1 MLRERD
7 YRTNVIKAAIEK
19 ARSLERSETLKKV
32 EKSKDENDRVR
43 FITAFDPRLPNIR
56 RILKENHKVMLE
68 SDGRL
73 KGAFNN
79 PPMVC
84 FKRPPNI
91 KDIVCRAKLPT
102 KRSHNVRS
110 KKPGQRRCD
119 KPSCRMCPYTGLQPG
134 QVRGSISIGGVPR
147 GASPPSPPVEKIE
160 IKSPIDC
167 QTKNVIY
174 ELHCTKDSLSYI
186 CETSKTAETRFVGHL
201 NTILQDCHSNT
212 KTPVGQHFRSP
223 GHSHTDMFLSKCVI
237 RPHKMLKKK

>member
-7 YRTNVIKAAIEK
+7 YRPNVIKAAIEK

-32 EKSKDENDRVR
+32 EKCKDENDRVR

-119 KPSCRMCPYTGLQPG
+119 KPSCRMCP
-134 QVRGSISIGGVPR
+134 
-147 GASPPSPPVEKIE
+147 
-160 IKSPIDC
+160 
-167 QTKNVIY
+167 
-174 ELHCTKDSLSYI
+174 
-186 CETSKTAETRFVGHL
+186 
-201 NTILQDCHSNT
+201 
-212 KTPVGQHFRSP
+212 
-223 GHSHTDMFLSKCVI
+223 
-237 RPHKMLKKK
+237 